1 MHPLPDTV
9 KESDSAATEE
19 TAPLAGGFH
28 VSRRPLVGTTEGEH
42 PSRREK
48 GELPSSYGTDLFYV
62 IARDPHSLFLYW
74 DLNWKRLF
82 VEAGLSPRQV
92 HIRIYRGDGAV
103 EATREINPFRGH
115 CYVDV
120 ANGGTSYY
128 CDLGCF
134 EGRDWRKL
142 ARSGTTATPEAVM
155 SDDLSADFATLPI
168 HLSFQ
173 RMRDIFR
180 ATTGEGKSLAESVSE
195 LQEQSRDLP
204 ELSPEDWS
212 RLVDAT
218 TAALNGGNG
227 NANRRDDAA
236 AIEALLKT
244 ARQSGPRSAPTDA
257 QMAKWKKLSERFGG
271 SSWGGASES
280 GFGGSSPA

>member
-1 MHPLPDTV
+1 MQPPPEAV
-9 KESDSAATEE
+9 KASDSSSPEKAASSD
-19 TAPLAGGFH
+19 AGFR
-28 VSRRPLVGTTEGEH
+28 VSRQPLVGPTKEID
-42 PSRREK
+42 PSGRETSD
-48 GELPSSYGTDLFYV
+48 LPASYGIDLFYV

-82 VEAGLSPRQV
+82 SGAGLSPRQV
-92 HIRIYRGDGAV
+92 HVRIYRGDGAV

-134 EGRDWRKL
+134 EGSDWRKL

-173 RMRDIFR
+173 RMLDLFR
-180 ATTGEGKSLAESVSE
+180 ATTDGTALASSVSE
-195 LQEQSRDLP
+195 FQERSRRLQET
-204 ELSPEDWS
+204 SPDDWS
-212 RLVDAT
+212 RWVAGT
-218 TAALNGGNG
+218 TTNGGS
-227 NANRRDDAA
+227 RSRDHHAA
-236 AIEALLKT
+236 AIAALLES
-244 ARQSGPRSAPTDA
+244 ARQAETRTAPTAEQIA
-257 QMAKWKKLSERFGG
+257 QWKELGERFGG
-271 SSWGGASES
+271 SGWGGASYN